1 MKILVTG
8 GQGFIG
14 GHLVAALTGQG
25 HELVCP
31 VRRPPSGSTVG
42 RAKFVPAEY
51 SRMVSPSD
59 WEDLLKG
66 VDAVIN
72 TVGIFQG
79 SAHAFDTLH
88 ARVPRALFAAATRQG
103 ARVIQISALGA
114 DAQARSR
121 FHRSK
126 RAADDALRASAR
138 PAFIVQP
145 SLVYGP
151 GGASAAWFE
160 KLAILP
166 MLVLPEGGH
175 QRIQPVH
182 IDDVVDG
189 VVALLHTPCERVV
202 TLAFCG
208 PRPLSLRAYL
218 QSLREQ
224 LGVQGRA
231 WIVPL
236 PSGLARGAAGLAA
249 PLTGGLLS
257 RDAVDM
263 LARGNT
269 GDPRALARLLARE
282 PRDPAT
288 FVAARSRDARFS
300 AALLGQFIPL
310 LKLSLAVVWIW
321 TAAVSLG
328 LYPVSDSLAMLQR
341 VGLSAALA
349 PLALYGAAF
358 LDLLF
363 GVLTLTWRGVRARWL
378 WLAQMALIG
387 GYTLIISWSL
397 PEQWLHP
404 FGPISKNL
412 PMLAALWLLYLHES
426 GPRARR

>member
-14 GHLVAALTGQG
+14 SHLVVALAGQG

-31 VRRPPSGSTVG
+31 VRRPPSGAIDT
-42 RAKFVPAEY
+42 RAKFVPAEV
-51 SRMVSPSD
+51 SRMVSAAD
-59 WEDLLKG
+59 WDELLIG

-72 TVGIFQG
+72 AVGIFRGTAQD
-79 SAHAFDTLH
+79 HETLH
-88 ARVPRALFAAATRQG
+88 TRVPRALFAAAARRG

-114 DAQARSR
+114 DAHARTV

-126 RAADDALRASAR
+126 RAADDALRNAGR

-160 KLAILP
+160 KLAVLP
-166 MLVLPEGGH
+166 VLVLPDGGR

-189 VVALLHTPCERVV
+189 VVALLHAPCERVA

-224 LGVQGRA
+224 LGMQGR
-231 WIVPL
+231 VVVLPL
-236 PSGLARGAAGLAA
+236 ASGFARALAGMAA
-249 PLTGGLLS
+249 PLTGGMVS

-269 GDPRALARLLARE
+269 GDPRPFARLLGRE
-282 PRDPAT
+282 PRDPAGFIPPAT
-288 FVAARSRDARFS
+288 RDARRS
-300 AALLGQFIPL
+300 QAVLGQFIPL
-310 LKLSLAVVWIW
+310 LKLTLAAVWIW
-321 TAAVSLG
+321 TAAVSFG
-328 LYPVSDSLAMLQR
+328 LYPVADSLAMLQR
-341 VGLSAALA
+341 VGLPAWLA
-349 PLALYGAAF
+349 PLALYGAAL

-363 GVLTLTWRGVRARWL
+363 GVLTLTWRGLRARWL

-387 GYTLIISWSL
+387 GYTVIITWSL

-412 PMLAALWLLYLHES
+412 PMLAALWLLYLHD
-426 GPRARR
+426 GGKPARR

>member
-31 VRRPPSGSTVG
+31 VRRPPSGSAVG

-51 SRMVSPSD
+51 SRMVSPAH
-59 WEDLLKG
+59 WEDLLEG

-79 SAHAFDTLH
+79 SAHAFETLH
-88 ARVPRALFAAATRQG
+88 ARVPRALFAAAARQG

-126 RAADDALRASAR
+126 RAADDALRTSAR

-166 MLVLPEGGH
+166 MLVLPEGGR

-189 VVALLHTPCERVV
+189 VAALLHAPCERVV

-236 PSGLARGAAGLAA
+236 PSGVARGAAGLAA
-249 PLTGGLLS
+249 PLTGGLVT

-288 FVAARSRDARFS
+288 FIPARSRDARFS
-300 AALLGQFIPL
+300 AAVLGHFVPL
-310 LKLSLAVVWIW
+310 LKLSVAVVWIW
-321 TAAVSLG
+321 TAVVSLG
-328 LYPVSDSLAMLQR
+328 LYPVEDSLAMLQR

-349 PLALYGAAF
+349 PLALYGAAL

-363 GVLTLTWRGVRARWL
+363 GVLTLTWRGVHARWL

-412 PMLAALWLLYLHES
+412 PMLAALWLLYLHE
-426 GPRARR
+426 GGKPARR